1 MKLLNMVITTLT
13 VCEMENSQ
21 LSSPHLKELLE
32 KLKLL
37 TMPFQIISIE
47 FPQEE
52 KQTASAVWVLL
63 NSLPFTPMVI
73 YMDVKR

>member
-1 MKLLNMVITTLT
+1 MVITILT

-37 TMPFQIISIE
+37 TVLFQIISIE
-47 FPQEE
+47 F
-52 KQTASAVWVLL
+52 L
-63 NSLPFTPMVI
+63 
-73 YMDVKR
+73 